1 MSKLNNG
8 ELFDLGM
15 HTIVVLI
22 LVGCVT
28 SFIYL
33 MSIREVPTIDQLT
46 PLQTVQEV
54 RKCYSP
60 FDIYMTDS
68 YEIVDDNKTLIT
80 SHGRVYNLTD
90 CNLLKDN

>member
-1 MSKLNNG
+1 MKKWFKENKL
-8 ELFDLGM
+8 EITFTLA
-15 HTIVVLI
+15 LI
-22 LVGCVT
+22 ASVGVFFLPNSC
-28 SFIYL
+28 
-33 MSIREVPTIDQLT
+33 PTIDQIT
-46 PLQTVQEV
+46 PLQEVQEV

-80 SHGRVYNLTD
+80 SHGRVYNLAD

>member
-1 MSKLNNG
+1 MSWSQKNKL
-8 ELFDLGM
+8 EILF
-15 HTIVVLI
+15 VLALI
-22 LVGCVT
+22 ASVGVFFLPNKC
-28 SFIYL
+28 
-33 MSIREVPTIDQLT
+33 PTIDQLT

>member
-8 ELFDLGM
+8 ELLAVGM
-15 HTIVVLI
+15 YTIVALI

-33 MSIREVPTIDQLT
+33 MSIIELPAIDQIT

-60 FDIYMTDS
+60 FDIYLTDS

-80 SHGRVYNLTD
+80 GHGRVYNIDD
-90 CNLLKDN
+90 CRLVK